1 MGGVMTSINY
11 SVVFEGKIAVGRELG
26 EVKRNLS
33 SLFQIDEGQVDRL
46 FTGQPVSIKK
56 EIDYQTAL
64 KYKDALERAGA
75 ICRVEASPSSD
86 SRQPLPGEG
95 SRLEPAPEAESFG
108 EHESA
113 RSVPPMRGRPY
124 TQRIPRPP
132 FKMRPGRLY
141 SIVHPLFMSFFSKD
155 FYQDVGRSWKGF
167 SLVYLLFVLFLC
179 WIPTMIT
186 LQHQMS
192 DFVHKS
198 APEFL
203 VQIPKITILR
213 GELSIDEEEPYFI
226 KDPENSDVFAII
238 DTTGQYTS
246 LNDGTAKILITKKKV
261 ILKKSMRETRTFD
274 LSDIENFVLDQDL
287 IAKWMEIFEKWF
299 VFMLLPVVVFG
310 SFLYRTVQVMI
321 YGAIGIIFSKVV
333 KIRLGFQSLM
343 SIAIMAITPVLI
355 ADVVIGLTKVSIPL
369 WTLWGFIIAMGFLYY
384 GVKANADGEILGE
397 GNNSAR
403 LGV

>member
-1 MGGVMTSINY
+1 
-11 SVVFEGKIAVGRELG
+11 
-26 EVKRNLS
+26 
-33 SLFQIDEGQVDRL
+33 
-46 FTGQPVSIKK
+46 
-56 EIDYQTAL
+56 
-64 KYKDALERAGA
+64 
-75 ICRVEASPSSD
+75 
-86 SRQPLPGEG
+86 
-95 SRLEPAPEAESFG
+95 
-108 EHESA
+108 
-113 RSVPPMRGRPY
+113 
-124 TQRIPRPP
+124 
-132 FKMRPGRLY
+132 
-141 SIVHPLFMSFFSKD
+141 MSFFSKD